1 MHERAIHIDDAHRFL
16 FEEGGISH
24 PVYRD
29 GSGPGILIL
38 HELPG
43 MSDACIRLADL
54 VLREGYTVYLPL
66 FFGSPG
72 QSSGLRGLA
81 SVLCLRREFHLFATD
96 RSSPI
101 SGWLV
106 ALCRRIKEEC
116 GGKGVGA
123 IGMCLTGGIVLSLL
137 VDDTVLAPVVSQPAL
152 PLLLEVPWAPP
163 LAERKAALGLSPA
176 DLAAAVERSATVPV
190 LGYRFATDKIC
201 PRERFAT
208 LEKAFGPG
216 FRGTEIPTG
225 PENPGGIPDGAH
237 SVFTGEFVNEP
248 GHPTRRAL
256 DEVLAHFR
264 RQL

>member
-1 MHERAIHIDDAHRFL
+1 MPERTIHIDDAHRFL
-16 FEEGGISH
+16 FADGGISH

-29 GSGPGILIL
+29 GTGPGVLIL

-54 VLREGYTVYLPL
+54 VMNEGYTVYLPL
-66 FFGSPG
+66 FFGRPG
-72 QSSGLRGLA
+72 QSSSRKGLA
-81 SVLCLRREFHLFATD
+81 SVLCLRREFYLLATD

-101 SGWLV
+101 SGWLL

-123 IGMCLTGGIVLSLL
+123 IGMCFTGGIVLSLL
-137 VDDTVLAPVVSQPAL
+137 VDGTVLAPVVSQPAL
-152 PLLLEVPWAPP
+152 PILLPLPWGPTV
-163 LAERKAALGLSPA
+163 AERKAALGVSPA
-176 DLAAAVERSATVPV
+176 DLAEAVKRAAAAPI
-190 LGYRFATDKIC
+190 LGYRFTTDPAC
-201 PRERFAT
+201 PKERFET
-208 LEKAFGPG
+208 LAKTFGPS

-225 PENPGGIPDGAH
+225 PENPGNIPNGAH
-237 SVFTGEFVNEP
+237 AVLTQAFVDEP
-248 GHPTRRAL
+248 GHPTRKAL